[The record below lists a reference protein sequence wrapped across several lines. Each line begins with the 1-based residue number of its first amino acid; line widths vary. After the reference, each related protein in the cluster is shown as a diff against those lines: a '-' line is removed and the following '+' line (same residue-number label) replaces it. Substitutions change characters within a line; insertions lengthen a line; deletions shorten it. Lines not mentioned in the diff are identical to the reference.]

1 MHTQLSTELTCP
13 LPSSPPLPTNSARG
27 VGAAVTLQKL
37 KQREVIVLSPLKQ
50 NKLRSDTQHMSLDIK
65 PYGRGAERA
74 IYLKV
79 VVVIGR
85 KDVIGVLTEQAR
97 PLRERHESCLL
108 SLTRPRQ
115 KAHTVLLCV
124 ST

>member
-1 MHTQLSTELTCP
+1 MNLSPAVIPSLTHKQR
-13 LPSSPPLPTNSARG
+13 TG
-27 VGAAVTLQKL
+27 GGGAVTLQKL
-37 KQREVIVLSPLKQ
+37 KRREVIVLSPPKQ

-97 PLRERHESCLL
+97 PLREHQDQEQRDNFRSFQLFKYGCRCNLL
-108 SLTRPRQ
+108 G
-115 KAHTVLLCV
+115 
-124 ST
+124 